1 MCIKNIL
8 NKGYSKMKVQIKVGK
23 GIQCDNVEIMFGN
36 TISSVVKAFDEVD
49 KYEDNYYFY
58 ESSLLVHVDSNN
70 CIDEIEIRNDEE
82 HNHVV
87 MLNGTN
93 IFSETKDVVAELIAR
108 LNQSPV
114 EEELGTYEAKR
125 IGLAYSFSMTD
136 EEIEEMISEAK
147 EEGVYEEM
155 KEEIEADI
163 TMAKYLQT
171 VSIRKP
177 K

>member
-23 GIQCDNVEIMFGN
+23 GIQCDNVEIMFGK

-58 ESSLLVHVDSNN
+58 ESSLLVHVDSNK
-70 CIDEIEIRNDEE
+70 CIAEIEIRNDEE
-82 HNHVV
+82 HGHVV

-93 IFSETKDVVAELIAR
+93 IFFETKDIVVELITK

-114 EEELGTYEAKR
+114 EDELGTYGAKR

-147 EEGVYEEM
+147 EEGTYEEM

-163 TMAKYLQT
+163 KMAKYLQT
-171 VSIRKP
+171 IAIHKP

>member
-1 MCIKNIL
+1 M
-8 NKGYSKMKVQIKVGK
+8 GK
-23 GIQCDNVEIMFGN
+23 GIQCDGIEIMFGDS
-36 TISSVVKAFDEVD
+36 ISFVVEAYGEIDR
-49 KYEDNYYFY
+49 YEDNYYFY

-82 HNHVV
+82 HSHVV

-93 IFSETKDVVAELIAR
+93 IVIELIVR

-114 EEELGTYEAKR
+114 EDELGTYEAKR

-136 EEIEEMISEAK
+136 EKIEEMISEAK
-147 EEGVYEEM
+147 EEGTYEEM

-163 TMAKYLQT
+163 KRAKYLQT
-171 VSIRKP
+171 ISIRKT